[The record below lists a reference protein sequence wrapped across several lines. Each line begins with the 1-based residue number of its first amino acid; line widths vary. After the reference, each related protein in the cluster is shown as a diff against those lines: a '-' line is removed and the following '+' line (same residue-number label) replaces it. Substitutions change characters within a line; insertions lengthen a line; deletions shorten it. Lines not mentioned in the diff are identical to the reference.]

1 MLTKSESRLNKYLTG
16 LEKKHQ
22 PIVYIGLI
30 SFVLFI
36 ILLFTT
42 RLDPNCRYLGRYY
55 ELLANNPFDYS
66 YNNPVA
72 FRILTPL
79 ISFLL
84 GLKGK
89 GIIITNLLI
98 TYIFIGVI
106 FGYYKNQLGN
116 NFWGLFV
123 TLAGI
128 TSLALSTSVH
138 CGGYADILTYLII
151 FLIWVK
157 QHNRWYFLLLFGLSL
172 FNRESIIF
180 LLPWFL
186 LLYFKNHHFRFG
198 DTIQLMIGLLI
209 IFVLYYLFRS
219 HISAHQEIK
228 YSLSYYL
235 DPILN
240 KPFDI
245 FLITV
250 KFHMLGFLS
259 VLRFLWAV
267 PLLAIYYYFSRKEN
281 LKGLSIV
288 LIIILSY
295 LQLFIAQDTSRMFT
309 LSYIVLFLP
318 IVDLYN
324 SNFLKFKRWFPILVL
339 LNLIAPQIYTAGHNI
354 EIWHNFL
361 IRLLSD
367 SFI

>member
-1 MLTKSESRLNKYLTG
+1 MLSQAENYLNKYLNG
-16 LEKKHQ
+16 LEKRHQ

-30 SFVLFI
+30 SLVLFI

-42 RLDPNCRYLGRYY
+42 RLDPACRYLGRYY

-72 FRILTPL
+72 FRILTPF

-106 FGYYKNQLGN
+106 FGYYKKQLGD
-116 NFWGLFV
+116 NFWGVLV
-123 TLAGI
+123 TLAAI
-128 TSLALSTSVH
+128 TSLALTTSTH
-138 CGGYADILTYLII
+138 CGGYTDILTYLII
-151 FLIWVK
+151 FLIWTK
-157 QHNRWYFLLLFGLSL
+157 QRNRWYFLLLFGLGL
-172 FNRESIIF
+172 FNRESILF

-186 LLYFKNHHFRFG
+186 LLYFKNNRFKFSA
-198 DTIQLMIGLLI
+198 TIQPIIGLLI

-219 HISAHQEIK
+219 HISEQQEIK

-245 FLITV
+245 FLITA
-250 KFHMLGFLS
+250 KYHLLGFLS
-259 VLRFLWAV
+259 VLRFLWVV

-281 LKGLSIV
+281 FKGLSIV

-309 LSYIVLFLP
+309 LSYIVLFFP

-324 SNFLKFKRWFPILVL
+324 SNFLKFKQWFPILVL
-339 LNLIAPQIYTAGHNI
+339 LNLITPQIYTAGHNI
-354 EIWHNFL
+354 EIWHNLL
-361 IRLLSD
+361 IRFLSD